1 MQLKHRVKPYLPA
14 IERRELSLRKL
25 AEILETNETYLCK
38 VLKPTLKRSQS
49 STIYRRNRSVL
60 KKTREKYR
68 ELLAIQVKNRLLDVE
83 TAAAEANCSVR
94 TLYRYLARA

>member
-14 IERRELSLRKL
+14 LERRELTLRKL
-25 AEILETNETYLCK
+25 AEILETNETYLCRL
-38 VLKPTLKRSQS
+38 LKPDLKRAQS

-68 ELLAIQVKNRLLDVE
+68 ELLALQVKNKVLDLE

-94 TLYRYLARA
+94 TLYRYLARV